1 MSAIR
6 LLALILLCTILL
18 GACDRSDLIRVRLL
32 SPIGETKKDHAI
44 YSDLTKVS
52 TSKTTS
58 ANPKT
63 SGGSLLFLFKSI
75 GLGYTTLTTQIEK
88 EARTTAGDDLIL
100 KEKTTLVTNFTDLAF
115 GIGENYSFM
124 WGAGVLTGGEQERYV
139 AYTDKETKKLWVDN
153 DLVGHSLF
161 FALGHHGSG
170 FETLLG
176 YRMNFIK
183 SKFDDSGTKIPSHMG
198 KSPAIRKVVSY
209 ESSVIRLTTSQV
221 QLGIGVTF

>member
-18 GACDRSDLIRVRLL
+18 GACGRSDLIRVRLL

-44 YSDLTKVS
+44 YSDLTSVS

-58 ANPKT
+58 ADPKT
-63 SGGSLLFLFKSI
+63 SGGSLYFLFKSI
-75 GLGYTTLTTQIEK
+75 GLGYTKLTTIIEK
-88 EARTTAGDDLIL
+88 EARSTTGDTLIL

-124 WGAGVLTGGEQERYV
+124 WGAGVLAGGKLDTSLRYGNV
-139 AYTDKETKKLWVDN
+139 YSGATDETIKHKYLS
-153 DLVGHSLF
+153 GHSIFLVV
-161 FALGHHGSG
+161 GHHGYG

-176 YRMNFIK
+176 FRTNYIK
-183 SKFDDSGTKIPSHMG
+183 AEIEDSGSSAKTLKTETSLN
-198 KSPAIRKVVSY
+198 Y
-209 ESSVIRLTTSQV
+209 ESTGIRITTNQL